1 MGLDKII
8 SYLSKNLPFNS
19 INELSYTNNINKV
32 VGDKIFIDFNFIVY
46 SNLNDLEEEL
56 NEIIKII
63 LSLPY
68 VDIKILNNKL
78 EKIFDT
84 YSWNGLKDTIINI
97 LDGEN
102 QKEIINNFN
111 NFLNVNNLETLK
123 FNKIY
128 DNIVSQLENIHHM
141 EFIKGIYLFMDGIPS
156 YSKVLE
162 QRRRRTKNYL
172 ESLERK
178 VMFKEYFD
186 KIDNTI
192 YRENEYVYDYFNYLD
207 NKIVLEK
214 SFGPN
219 SIFVNK
225 LLVHLEDK
233 FKSLN
238 IKNFYV
244 SGGDI
249 YGEADM
255 KIFMY
260 IDKHKLK
267 DDLIIHTCDSDIVH
281 LILVRQCY
289 AMINQENT
297 RYKVIRYYSK
307 NSKSLQLID
316 GEYIINQLG
325 NIYKDVYSVDTIN
338 LNTILDFLFICLLFG
353 NDHIPNNS
361 FIGSEISI
369 ENYFY
374 YLKNSLNSDN
384 ILNITNNL
392 DKKSLINY
400 INLSKFLNY
409 MRTKNLELKIYLS
422 RYFNLDNNSINLLYD
437 CFKNYSVEQFNCLMK
452 EYLKSNKM
460 DVFLIDNIDEKKLEN
475 LEKLLKRLIINKN
488 YNFLGEISFKSDIG
502 FEYFNR
508 GLTITNDPFQDLYNY
523 VCEKSYYKS
532 FLKNNIYYKNDCILS
547 NTNKQS
553 NVENYLLMLD
563 YLTNIYFNN
572 FNKFDNYNPL
582 NLIYYE
588 FDNSPSL
595 NEIIDY
601 LDKNTKLDE
610 LFLKKINNNFID
622 KDNYFDNLS
631 HLLFITPY
639 LSFTD
644 FFDKTTLAIY
654 NQENRKIIFEELKE
668 FFLDMNN
675 VNFNYRKLDVK
686 KFISIWKNI
695 NININIIV

>member
-32 VGDKIFIDFNFIVY
+32 VGDKIFVDFNFIVY

-68 VDIKILNNKL
+68 VDIKILNSKL

-84 YSWNGLKDTIINI
+84 YTWNGLKDTIINI

-102 QKEIINNFN
+102 QKEIISNFN
-111 NFLNVNNLETLK
+111 NFLNINNLETLK

-128 DNIVSQLENIHHM
+128 NNIVSQLENIHHM
-141 EFIKGIYLFMDGIPS
+141 EFIKGIYLFIDGIPS

-186 KIDNTI
+186 KMDNTI
-192 YRENEYVYDYFNYLD
+192 YRENEYVYDYFSYLD

-219 SIFVNK
+219 SIFVTK
-225 LLVHLEDK
+225 LLVHLEEK

-316 GEYIINQLG
+316 GELIINMLG
-325 NIYKDVYSVDTIN
+325 NIYKDVYNTDTIN

-361 FIGSEISI
+361 FIGAEISI

-374 YLKNSLNSDN
+374 YLRYSLNTEN
-384 ILNITNNL
+384 IININNI
-392 DKKSLINY
+392 SNINY
-400 INLSKFLNY
+400 PNLLKFLEY
-409 MRTKNLELKIYLS
+409 LKTKNIELKIYLS
-422 RYFNLDNNSINLLYD
+422 RYFNIDNNSVNIIYDFFKDLDIDSFNIIMKKYLLNDKVLEEIESDPKKVDNL
-437 CFKNYSVEQFNCLMK
+437 N
-452 EYLKSNKM
+452 
-460 DVFLIDNIDEKKLEN
+460 
-475 LEKLLKRLIINKN
+475 KLLKKYNMESN
-488 YNFLGEISFKSDIG
+488 YNFLGDISFRSDIG

-508 GLTITNDPFQDLYNY
+508 GLTLTEDPFQDLYNY
-523 VCEKSYYKS
+523 VSEKSYYKS
-532 FLKNNIYYKNDCILS
+532 FLKNNIYYKNDNVFYIPNKKY
-547 NTNKQS
+547 NTDSYLKM
-553 NVENYLLMLD
+553 VNYLVE
-563 YLTNIYFNN
+563 IY
-572 FNKFDNYNPL
+572 FNKFDSYNPL
-582 NLIYYE
+582 NLNYYE
-588 FDNSPSL
+588 YDNSPSL
-595 NEIIDY
+595 NIVIEYLSNNINNII
-601 LDKNTKLDE
+601 N
-610 LFLKKINNNFID
+610 INNNID
-622 KDNYFDNLS
+622 IGEYFDNLS

-644 FFDKTTLAIY
+644 FIDKTTLSIY
-654 NQENRKIIFEELKE
+654 SPDKRKIIFEELKE
-668 FFLDMNN
+668 FFLDLNN
-675 VNFNYRKLDVK
+675 INFNYRELDVK
-686 KFISIWKNI
+686 KFISIWNNIKNI
-695 NININIIV
+695 V

>member
-32 VGDKIFIDFNFIVY
+32 VADKIFVDFNFIVY

-68 VDIKILNNKL
+68 VDIKILNSKL

-84 YSWNGLKDTIINI
+84 YTWNGLKDTIINI

-102 QKEIINNFN
+102 QKEIISNFN
-111 NFLNVNNLETLK
+111 DFLNINNLETLK

-128 DNIVSQLENIHHM
+128 NNIVSQLENIHHM
-141 EFIKGIYLFMDGIPS
+141 EFIKGIYLFIDGIPS
-156 YSKVLE
+156 YSKIIE

-186 KIDNTI
+186 KMDNTI
-192 YRENEYVYDYFNYLD
+192 YRENEYVYDYFSYLD

-219 SIFVNK
+219 SIFVTK
-225 LLVHLEDK
+225 LLIHLEEK
-233 FKSLN
+233 FKSFN

-260 IDKHKLK
+260 IDKYKIK
-267 DDLIIHTCDSDIVH
+267 DDIIIHTCDSDIVH

-316 GEYIINQLG
+316 GELIINMLG
-325 NIYKDVYSVDTIN
+325 NIYKDVYNTDTIN

-361 FIGSEISI
+361 FIGAEISI

-374 YLKNSLNSDN
+374 YLRYSLNTEN
-384 ILNITNNL
+384 IININNNYI
-392 DKKSLINY
+392 SNINY
-400 INLSKFLNY
+400 SNLLKFLEY
-409 MRTKNLELKIYLS
+409 LKTKNIELKIYLS
-422 RYFNLDNNSINLLYD
+422 RYFNIDNNSVNIIYDFFKDLDIDSFNIIMKKYLLND
-437 CFKNYSVEQFNCLMK
+437 KVLEEIESDPKKV
-452 EYLKSNKM
+452 
-460 DVFLIDNIDEKKLEN
+460 DNIN
-475 LEKLLKRLIINKN
+475 KLLKKYNMESN
-488 YNFLGEISFKSDIG
+488 YNFLGDISFRSDIG

-508 GLTITNDPFQDLYNY
+508 GLTLTEDPFQDLYNY
-523 VCEKSYYKS
+523 VSEKSYYKS
-532 FLKNNIYYKNDCILS
+532 FLKNNIYYKNDNVFYIPNKKY
-547 NTNKQS
+547 NTESYLKM
-553 NVENYLLMLD
+553 VNYLVE
-563 YLTNIYFNN
+563 IY

-582 NLIYYE
+582 NLNYYE
-588 FDNSPSL
+588 YDNSPSL
-595 NEIIDY
+595 NNVIEY
-601 LDKNTKLDE
+601 LSNNINNV
-610 LFLKKINNNFID
+610 FNINNNI
-622 KDNYFDNLS
+622 NVEEYFDNLS

-644 FFDKTTLAIY
+644 FIDKTTLSIY
-654 NQENRKIIFEELKE
+654 SPDKRKIIFEELKE
-668 FFLDMNN
+668 FFLDLNN
-675 VNFNYRKLDVK
+675 INFNYRELDVK
-686 KFISIWKNI
+686 KFISIWNNIKNI
-695 NININIIV
+695 V

>member
-32 VGDKIFIDFNFIVY
+32 VADKIFVDFNFIVY

-84 YSWNGLKDTIINI
+84 YTWNGLKDTIINI

-102 QKEIINNFN
+102 QKEIISNFN
-111 NFLNVNNLETLK
+111 DFLNINNLETLK

-128 DNIVSQLENIHHM
+128 NNIVSQLENIHHM
-141 EFIKGIYLFMDGIPS
+141 DFIKGIYLFIDGIPS

-186 KIDNTI
+186 KMDNTI
-192 YRENEYVYDYFNYLD
+192 YRENEYVYDYFSYLD

-219 SIFVNK
+219 SIFVTK
-225 LLVHLEDK
+225 LLIHLEEK

-316 GEYIINQLG
+316 GELIINMLG
-325 NIYKDVYSVDTIN
+325 NIYKDVYNTDTIN

-361 FIGSEISI
+361 FIGAEISI

-374 YLKNSLNSDN
+374 YLRYSLNTEN
-384 ILNITNNL
+384 IINININNNYI
-392 DKKSLINY
+392 SNINY
-400 INLSKFLNY
+400 PNLLKFLEY
-409 MRTKNLELKIYLS
+409 LKTKNIELKIYLS
-422 RYFNLDNNSINLLYD
+422 RYFNIDNNSVNIIYD
-437 CFKNYSVEQFNCLMK
+437 FFKEL
-452 EYLKSNKM
+452 
-460 DVFLIDNIDEKKLEN
+460 DIDNFNIIMKKYLLNDKVLEEIESDPKKVDN
-475 LEKLLKRLIINKN
+475 LNKLLKKYNMESN
-488 YNFLGEISFKSDIG
+488 YNFLGDISFRSDIG

-508 GLTITNDPFQDLYNY
+508 GLTLTEDPFQDLYNY
-523 VCEKSYYKS
+523 VSEKSYYKS
-532 FLKNNIYYKNDCILS
+532 FLKNNIYYKNDNVFYIPNKKY
-547 NTNKQS
+547 NTDSYLKM
-553 NVENYLLMLD
+553 VNYLVE
-563 YLTNIYFNN
+563 IY
-572 FNKFDNYNPL
+572 FNKFDSYNPL
-582 NLIYYE
+582 NLNYYE
-588 FDNSPSL
+588 YDNSPSL
-595 NEIIDY
+595 NSVIEY
-601 LDKNTKLDE
+601 LSNN
-610 LFLKKINNNFID
+610 INNNINNNNIID
-622 KDNYFDNLS
+622 VNEYFDNLS

-644 FFDKTTLAIY
+644 FIDKTTLSIY
-654 NQENRKIIFEELKE
+654 SPDKRKIIFEELKE
-668 FFLDMNN
+668 FFLDLNN
-675 VNFNYRKLDVK
+675 INFNYRELDVK
-686 KFISIWKNI
+686 KFISIWNNIKNI
-695 NININIIV
+695 V

>member
-46 SNLNDLEEEL
+46 SNLNELEEEL

-63 LSLPY
+63 LSLPF
-68 VDIKILNNKL
+68 VDIKILNGKL
-78 EKIFDT
+78 EKIFNT
-84 YSWNGLKDTIINI
+84 YTWTGLKDIIINI

-111 NFLNVNNLETLK
+111 NFLNNNQNENLEKLK

-128 DNIVSQLENIHHM
+128 NNVVSQLENIHHM
-141 EFIKGIYLFMDGIPS
+141 EFIKSVYIFIDGIPG

-172 ESLERK
+172 ESIERK
-178 VMFKEYFD
+178 VLFKEYFD
-186 KIDNTI
+186 KMDNTI
-192 YRENEYVYDYFNYLD
+192 YRENEYVYDYFTFLN
-207 NKIVLEK
+207 NKVVLEK

-225 LLVHLEDK
+225 LIVHLEEK

-238 IKNFYV
+238 VKNFYV

-255 KIFMY
+255 KIFMC
-260 IDKHKLK
+260 IDKYKLK
-267 DDLIIHTCDSDIVH
+267 DDIIIHTCDSDIVH

-289 AMINQENT
+289 AMMNQENT

-316 GEYIINQLG
+316 GELIINLLG
-325 NIYKDVYSVDTIN
+325 NIYKDVNGIDTIN
-338 LNTILDFLFICLLFG
+338 LNKILDFLFICLMFG

-369 ENYFY
+369 DNYFY
-374 YLKNSLNSDN
+374 FLKYSLNNEN
-384 ILNITNNL
+384 ILNVVEGKTN
-392 DKKSLINY
+392 INY
-400 INLSKFLNY
+400 ENLLKFFKY
-409 MRTKNLELKIYLS
+409 VKSKNLELKIYLS
-422 RYFNLDNNSINLLYD
+422 RYFNLDNNSINLIFD
-437 CFKNYSVEQFNCLMK
+437 FFKSLDIDSFNDYMK
-452 EYLKSNKM
+452 KYIINNNILSEL
-460 DVFLIDNIDEKKLEN
+460 DNDTKKIEN
-475 LEKLLKRLIINKN
+475 MNKLLQKLLQYKGN
-488 YNFLGEISFKSDIG
+488 YNLLGDISFRSEIG
-502 FEYFNR
+502 LEYFNR

-523 VCEKSYYKS
+523 VYEKSYYKS
-532 FLKNNIYYKNDCILS
+532 FLKNNIYYKNENIFYKS
-547 NTNKQS
+547 NKDFD
-553 NVENYLLMLD
+553 VESYLIMIDFLV
-563 YLTNIYFNN
+563 NIYFNK
-572 FNKFDNYNPL
+572 FNNYNPL
-582 NLIYYE
+582 NLTFYQY
-588 FDNSPSL
+588 DNSPSL
-595 NEIIDY
+595 DIMIDY
-601 LDKNTKLDE
+601 LS
-610 LFLKKINNNFID
+610 NNNNNNMQSIIHNNKHQGNIN
-622 KDNYFDNLS
+622 KDEYFDNLS

-644 FFDKTTLAIY
+644 FFDKTTLSIY
-654 NQENRKIIFEELKE
+654 NQDDRKIIFEELKE
-668 FFLDMNN
+668 FFLDLNN
-675 VNFNYRKLDVK
+675 INFNYRKLDIK

-695 NININIIV
+695 NNIV